1 MAGRIL
7 DTFLVYQF
15 IKRLATPFNK
25 WKAYE
30 LGIIDDEG
38 NVLKKRKELE
48 TQQEKNAWGY
58 YDILV
63 TNLKKLLAKLPFGR
77 TRLASFAA
85 AAILLKEYEE
95 RSIDPD
101 NIDLLEEKLTQQY
114 NNLLTEEVPANN
126 AGAGNIDGIGVGPK
140 GEPGVTPKSKRKY
153 KDANKLGARKVTST
167 VAMMDRD
174 DV

>member
-30 LGIIDDEG
+30 LGIIDDQG
-38 NVLKKRKELE
+38 NVLRGRKELE

-63 TNLKKLLAKLPFGR
+63 TNLKKLLAKVPFGR

-85 AAILLKEYEE
+85 AALLLREFEE
-95 RSIDPD
+95 RNIDPE
-101 NIDLLEEKLTQQY
+101 NIELLEEKLTEQY
-114 NNLLTEEVPANN
+114 NMLTEEVPANN
-126 AGAGNIDGIGVGPK
+126 AGAGNIDGIGVGDK
-140 GEPGVTPKSKRKY
+140 GEPGVTPKKKRKY
-153 KDANKLGARKVTST
+153 KSANELGARKVTT
-167 VAMMDRD
+167 AVAMLDNPNG
-174 DV
+174 